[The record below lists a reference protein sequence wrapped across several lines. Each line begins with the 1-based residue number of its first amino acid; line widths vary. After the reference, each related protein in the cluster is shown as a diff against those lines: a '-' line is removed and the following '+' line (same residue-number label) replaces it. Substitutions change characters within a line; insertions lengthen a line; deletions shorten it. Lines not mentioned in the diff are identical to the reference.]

1 MAEHRGYE
9 DRTKKS
15 YRGVEPMN
23 AAEKAALD
31 RIRESLEEWNGQ
43 RYAQHVLSEDLET
56 LLKLINRIEKEQKT
70 WGK

>member
-1 MAEHRGYE
+1 MAEYGSYE

-31 RIRESLEEWNGQ
+31 RIRESLEEFSSE
-43 RYAQHVLSEDLET
+43 RYAQHVTAEDLKI
-56 LLKLINRIEKEQKT
+56 LLRLIERSTKKPCD
-70 WGK
+70 K

>member
-1 MAEHRGYE
+1 MAEHRSYE

-31 RIRESLEEWNGQ
+31 RIRESLEEFPDS
-43 RYAQHVLSEDLET
+43 RMAQYVTAEDLRT
-56 LLKLINRIEKEQKT
+56 LLKLVEKNAK
-70 WGK
+70 K

>member
-1 MAEHRGYE
+1 MAEHRSYE

-31 RIRESLEEWNGQ
+31 RIRESLEEFPDS
-43 RYAQHVLSEDLET
+43 RMAQYVTAEDLKT
-56 LLKLINRIEKEQKT
+56 LLRLIERSTKKPCD
-70 WGK
+70 K

>member
-1 MAEHRGYE
+1 
-9 DRTKKS
+9 
-15 YRGVEPMN
+15 MN

>member
-1 MAEHRGYE
+1 MAEHRSYE

-31 RIRESLEEWNGQ
+31 RIRESLEEFPDS
-43 RYAQHVLSEDLET
+43 RMAQYVTAEDLKI
-56 LLKLINRIEKEQKT
+56 LLRLIERSTKKPCD
-70 WGK
+70 K

>member
-1 MAEHRGYE
+1 MAEYRSYE

-31 RIRESLEEWNGQ
+31 RIRESLEEFPDS
-43 RYAQHVLSEDLET
+43 RMAQYVTAEDLKT
-56 LLKLINRIEKEQKT
+56 LLKLVEKCVK
-70 WGK
+70 K

>member
-1 MAEHRGYE
+1 MAEHRSYE

-31 RIRESLEEWNGQ
+31 RIRESLEEYEGS
-43 RYAQHVLSEDLET
+43 RYVQHVMTEDLEI
-56 LLKLINRIEKEQKT
+56 LVKMIEKYAK
-70 WGK
+70 K

>member
-1 MAEHRGYE
+1 MAEHRSYE

-31 RIRESLEEWNGQ
+31 RSRESLEEFPDS
-43 RYAQHVLSEDLET
+43 RMAQYVTAEDLKT
-56 LLKLINRIEKEQKT
+56 LLRLIERSTKKPCD
-70 WGK
+70 K

>member
-1 MAEHRGYE
+1 MAEYRSYE

-31 RIRESLEEWNGQ
+31 RIRESLEEFPDS
-43 RYAQHVLSEDLET
+43 RMAQYVTAEDLKI
-56 LLKLINRIEKEQKT
+56 LLRLIERSTKKPCD
-70 WGK
+70 K

>member
-1 MAEHRGYE
+1 MAEHRSYE

-31 RIRESLEEWNGQ
+31 RIRESLEEFPDS
-43 RYAQHVLSEDLET
+43 RMAQYVTAEDLKT
-56 LLKLINRIEKEQKT
+56 LLKLVEKCVK
-70 WGK
+70 K